1 MTTGYKGAYIFHIAT
16 PTGLGDTYG
25 IRTCYHHAIPYG
37 VLLPAAGL
45 MLLSKGQ
52 IKGRPISRSPF
63 YYGFVAATYFASC
76 LVSSAERGLTS
87 LFGMVRGVHPSY
99 PHQQILDDFLD

>member
-1 MTTGYKGAYIFHIAT
+1 MREENFFND
-16 PTGLGDTYG
+16 P
-25 IRTCYHHAIPYG
+25 
-37 VLLPAAGL
+37 VLLVIPLGFIN
-45 MLLSKGQ
+45 KN
-52 IKGRPISRSPF
+52 GRPISRSPF
-63 YYGFVAATYFASC
+63 YYGFVAATYFASY